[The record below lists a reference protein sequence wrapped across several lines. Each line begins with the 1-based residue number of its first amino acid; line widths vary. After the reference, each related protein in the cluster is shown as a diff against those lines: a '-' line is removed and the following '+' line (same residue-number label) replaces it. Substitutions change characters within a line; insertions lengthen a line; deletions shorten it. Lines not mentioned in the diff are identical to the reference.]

1 MTNIIINCT
10 QHCASAEQLAAGV
23 VDFPEPARSEL
34 IKLLTFEE
42 LPTSEII
49 HDRASQICELVE
61 STFSDV
67 EPKVL
72 LLGGAPFLMGTL
84 DIYTILRGWKPVYA
98 FSKRESVE
106 ELQPDGSIKKISVF
120 KHAGFVEV

>member
-1 MTNIIINCT
+1 M
-10 QHCASAEQLAAGV
+10 
-23 VDFPEPARSEL
+23 PEPARSEL

-42 LPTSEII
+42 LPDSCEI
-49 HDRASQICELVE
+49 HERALQICALVE
-61 STFSDV
+61 STFQEV

-84 DIYTILRGWKPVYA
+84 ELYCILRGWTPIYA
-98 FSKRESVE
+98 FSTRVVVE
-106 ELQPDGSIKKISVF
+106 ELQADGSIKKTSIF

>member
-1 MTNIIINCT
+1 MP
-10 QHCASAEQLAAGV
+10 A
-23 VDFPEPARSEL
+23 PARSEL

-42 LPTSEII
+42 LPDSCEI
-49 HDRASQICELVE
+49 HERALQICALVE
-61 STFSDV
+61 STFQEV

-84 DIYTILRGWKPVYA
+84 ELYCILRGWKPVYA

>member
-1 MTNIIINCT
+1 MKINCT
-10 QHCASAEQLAAGV
+10 QLLATEEQKVAGV
-23 VDFPEPARSEL
+23 VDMPAHAREQL
-34 IKLLTFEE
+34 VKLLTFDE
-42 LPTSEII
+42 LPHMDDIQW
-49 HDRASQICELVE
+49 RASQICELVA
-61 STFSDV
+61 STFADV

-72 LLGGAPFLMGTL
+72 LLGGAPFLMSTL
-84 DIYTILRGWKPVYA
+84 EIFAALRGWTCVYA

>member
-1 MTNIIINCT
+1 M
-10 QHCASAEQLAAGV
+10 
-23 VDFPEPARSEL
+23 PEPARSEL

-49 HDRASQICELVE
+49 HERASQICELVA
-61 STFSDV
+61 STFADV

-72 LLGGAPFLMGTL
+72 LLAGAPFLMSTL
-84 DIYTILRGWKPVYA
+84 EIFAALRGWKPVYA

-120 KHAGFVEV
+120 KHAGFVEVI